1 MVYGTY
7 NELSTG
13 ANLNQLITR
22 APHIV
27 GMHGDITANCGY
39 IDMVVIWGDIPPT
52 DDVYW
57 DRIQEQELY
66 HTISNRSHLLYP
78 LFRTTIHVMSYVMS
92 MWCLNHLVPCSIPIS
107 GVGKSKSTVTA
118 VSAVWAKRPTPETCK
133 GALSSRAL
141 PRTPSCSSK
150 FRNVFSPPKLSLAPG
165 STSKPMRPSGVLV
178 RMVW

>member
-66 HTISNRSHLLYP
+66 PTARIYC
-78 LFRTTIHVMSYVMS
+78 IHYS
-92 MWCLNHLVPCSIPIS
+92 
-107 GVGKSKSTVTA
+107 
-118 VSAVWAKRPTPETCK
+118 E
-133 GALSSRAL
+133 
-141 PRTPSCSSK
+141 
-150 FRNVFSPPKLSLAPG
+150 PPF
-165 STSKPMRPSGVLV
+165 M
-178 RMVW
+178 